1 VRLFHGHQHQGS
13 DEQRPS
19 AAMFLIYLPETHI
32 SEVGI

>member
-1 VRLFHGHQHQGS
+1 MVTNIKGS

>member
-1 VRLFHGHQHQGS
+1 MVTNIKGS
-13 DEQRPS
+13 DEQQPS